1 VRDQLSWKLFPRG
14 ASSGADPL
22 LKKMRFTDRA
32 AAGRT
37 LSGHLLGYAHRR
49 DVLVLGLPRG
59 GVPVAARVA
68 SALDVP
74 LDLFLV
80 RKLGV
85 PGQPE
90 LAMGAI
96 AEGGIEIIND
106 DLVEEL
112 HISPEQIRLVA
123 ARERAE
129 LERRAIHYRGARPQ
143 PSIAGLTIILV
154 DDGLAT
160 GSTMQA
166 ALVALRRLHP
176 ARIVAAAPV
185 AARATAD
192 RLASYAD
199 EVVTVIVPEHFRA
212 VGQWYE
218 AFDQTTD
225 EEVQM
230 LMAQNP
236 RR

>member
-1 VRDQLSWKLFPRG
+1 
-14 ASSGADPL
+14 
-22 LKKMRFTDRA
+22 MRFTDRA

-49 DVLVLGLPRG
+49 DVIVLGLPRG
-59 GVPVAARVA
+59 GVPVAAEVA

-96 AEGGIEIIND
+96 AEGDIEIIND
-106 DLVEEL
+106 DLVEAL

-129 LERRAIHYRGARPQ
+129 LDRRAIHYRGARPRS
-143 PSIAGLTIILV
+143 SIAGLTIILV

-185 AARATAD
+185 AAGATAA

-230 LMAQNP
+230 LMAQIP